1 MTVGHN
7 AAVETAIVGA
17 ACRLPGA
24 QDEAAFR
31 DVLQNGTFTVS
42 HVPPGRWHEELAFH
56 PGKNAAGS
64 AYTFAGGFL
73 QAPYDFDIGVF
84 GMSPR
89 EAVQVD
95 PQQRLLAELVW
106 EALENARI
114 APASLAGKEVG
125 VYIGVSALDHA
136 NLFGGDP
143 GAIESHFM
151 TGNTLSIV
159 ANRISYLFDFKGP
172 SFVVDTACSSSL
184 VAVERALADLRSGR
198 IDTAIVGGVNML
210 LSPAPFVGFSRAQML
225 SPTGACRPFSG
236 KGDGY
241 VRSEGGVVFVLQRG
255 DAADPGAIRALIKG
269 AGINSDGRT
278 SGIALPGLDGQR
290 SLLERVYAEAGISPD
305 DLAFVEAHGTG
316 TVVGD
321 PIEATAI
328 GTVLGK
334 PRSKPLPMGS
344 VKSNIGHLEPA
355 SGVAG
360 MMKALIAMEQRCY
373 PATLHLEELNPY
385 VDFDALNLIPAREA
399 VPLGEGQLHCGV
411 SSFGFGGTNAHV
423 ILASPPPVAASQ
435 SGQSKPAAAPAALVL
450 STQCKE
456 SLAALAG
463 AYADRLE
470 QGADPVALAQAAADG
485 RALMRQRAVLP
496 LGDAADMA
504 VALRNLAQG
513 GKLKGQRLAT
523 GTALSGAARICF
535 VFNGNGSQWGGMGRD
550 AYDANA
556 TFRRAF
562 DAVDAAFMALGH
574 EGLAEAMLGED
585 LAEKLELAIWAQPL
599 IFAIQVG
606 LCAAL
611 GERGLTPEMV
621 LGHSV
626 GEIAAAHISGIL
638 TLEQAAR
645 ILMARAHS
653 QEAVHG
659 AGTMATLATNRA
671 AMADLIER
679 SGIAGIDIA
688 ASNGPNSVT
697 VSGSDEAVTAFMR
710 FARKNRVAG
719 RQLDIA
725 YPYHSALLD
734 GIEDHFMAELGEI
747 RPADG
752 TKAMI
757 STVTGALQA
766 GADFDS
772 AYWWQNIRREVLFSR
787 AVRTAAER
795 GANLFI
801 EIGPRM
807 ILSSAVSGTVE
818 AAGFTGRALHSLSD
832 GAATAGDPIADIV
845 ARAIANGF
853 EPERRAAG
861 VDRSI
866 DLPTYPWQR
875 KTYAYK
881 PTSAALDVHGNAPR
895 HPLIGA
901 RLVQGAPEWRN
912 VLDAQLVPYLAD
924 HVVGGE
930 VVVPATALAEMM
942 LAVARDLWPDA
953 GVCVEDFDILAPL
966 VVGTDEQREISTRL
980 SPDPATVE
988 VWSRVRFSPD
998 EWHMHAR
1005 GRIGKA
1011 PKLRGEAAKIT
1022 ELTVAHADAAAIY
1035 RKARQSDIEYGPSFA
1050 LLRTVR
1056 RQGEEILETTLSVP
1070 AAGTGVFTKPQVLH
1084 PASVDAAFHGL
1095 FDFVT
1100 EGDEATKTWLPIR
1113 FERLT
1118 VWHDGAE
1125 VTDVSIIVDKSGEQL
1140 KTVTLWMR
1148 DGAGRTVARLDK
1160 ALLRAVARV
1169 EKPALAGVFHLATPP
1184 AGLTAVSRPLVQLA
1198 QGWFETTQLPAP
1210 SDGWLLLHAHMRACA
1225 VETLREMVDADG
1237 LIDLSSL
1244 LDPPALEAKGGR
1256 SPEQR
1261 GWISDL
1267 LLDLI
1272 NSGAVEQVGDRIRLA
1287 DFDQPEAAVILASCA
1302 AEFPEASADL
1312 ALSALAAA
1320 NLGAILRGQDVPPPR
1335 ARTLTRYDS
1344 ASLRL
1349 APGVAALTA
1358 CVSAV
1363 AARIGADYPRHLHV
1377 VVAEKDGEAV
1387 MAALTDPVASG
1398 LMNGAL
1404 AGRLRLSIAAA
1415 DNLAAERLSRAM
1427 PKAGQWEIIDL
1438 SQPQA
1443 ANADVVLLCAPAE
1456 KRMQPQ
1462 DVSALA
1468 RLLRAGGVLLTAQP
1482 AMDTLVGFQRGT
1494 AWIEGQQDEGVTLA
1508 PMLRDLPELGGVT
1521 TLGQLDEGLVVH
1533 IGERRREVAPK
1544 DHVAC
1549 VPVMAAGQMAV
1560 HTPLVERALN
1570 AAGWNLAGD
1579 GVAAPN
1585 LLFIVEDG
1593 RIADMA
1599 ATVDALRRTL
1609 FAARGGEP
1617 RPRLWVAVMEQG
1629 EHGAQRVAAL
1639 RAFTRVAMNEMV
1651 EADIRFIEIAAGVDG
1666 NTLGL
1671 ALNEILL
1678 HPGREREFGVT
1689 PQGLHSA
1696 RMLTGLP
1703 LVEEPAMAAMRLHF
1717 PRPGQLENFQW
1728 IEVPRHT
1735 PPPGHIEVE
1744 LVATGLN
1751 FRDVML
1757 AMGLLFDDVLDE
1769 GLAGAVYGLECSGRV
1784 VATGEGVHGFAVGDL
1799 VMGFGQN
1806 SFASHAIGPQEAFVA
1821 VPEGVSAEAAAGLPV
1836 AFYTAWYALV
1846 ELARLRA
1853 GETVLIHGGAGG
1865 VGLAAIQIA
1874 RAIGARVIA
1883 TVSSPDKAALAR
1895 LYGADHIYDS
1905 RSLDFVDEVRD
1916 IHGGAD
1922 VVINSLSGEAM
1933 RGSVKVLRSRGRFI
1947 ELGKRDYVANSLLA
1961 LRPFRRNLSYF
1972 GVDVDQIL
1980 ALDPE
1985 LTLVGL
1991 KAIGEGFADGTYMP
2005 LPVTTYRAG
2014 QISEAFRLMQSAGHI
2029 GKIVVTAPQR
2039 DGVPSLEAAPFT
2051 PGKGVQLIVGGTRGF
2066 GLATALW
2073 LAGKGAEK
2081 IVVASRAGTI
2091 DPAMLPVV
2099 ERLRAQGM
2107 VFEVAALDVT
2117 DAVAVQ
2123 ALVKRITARHGAL
2136 GGVWHTAVTLSDG
2149 MLEGLDQATLDKV
2162 LAPKVRG
2169 AENLHLATLDQ
2180 PLRQFVMFS
2189 SASAL
2194 IGNPGQGAYA
2204 AANGWL
2210 EGLARQRRAEG
2221 RPALAVQW
2229 GAIADVGLLAARS
2242 DTLESLSRI
2251 AGVTGMQSSDA
2262 LARLGKVLALS
2273 ARLTDPVVTISDFAE
2288 AGALFALPVPASPA
2302 FAGQFAVRGSS
2313 VAATGQSLS
2322 EMIAGLSEA
2331 DALKVVA
2338 TMLAEEA
2345 AGIMRLAVADV
2356 DLDASIDSLGM
2367 DSLMALELRMG
2378 IESRYKIELPMMA
2391 ISAVGNLRELAQRV
2405 MVIARGSDES
2415 AQSSVLTDAESALL
2429 AIHTGG
2435 HDDEAGGAEPDSLKL
2450 GASRDG

>member
-1 MTVGHN
+1 M
-7 AAVETAIVGA
+7 GA

-24 QDEAAFR
+24 PDEAAFR
-31 DVLQNGTFTVS
+31 DVLNNGLFTVGR
-42 HVPPGRWHEELAFH
+42 VPPGRWHEELAFH
-56 PGKNAAGS
+56 PGQKAPGS

-73 QAPYDFDIGVF
+73 PDPYDFDIGVF

-159 ANRISYLFDFKGP
+159 ANRISYLFDLKGP
-172 SFVVDTACSSSL
+172 SFIVDTACSSSL

-198 IDTAIVGGVNML
+198 VDTAIVGGVNML
-210 LSPAPFVGFSRAQML
+210 LSPAAFVGFSRAQML
-225 SPTGACRPFSG
+225 SPTGACRPFSAR
-236 KGDGY
+236 GDGY

-255 DAADPGAIRALIKG
+255 DVADPGAIRAMVRG
-269 AGINSDGRT
+269 AAINSDGRT
-278 SGIALPGLDGQR
+278 SGIALPGLDGQA
-290 SLLERVYAEAGISPD
+290 SLLRRAYAEAGLSPD

-334 PRSKPLPMGS
+334 PRAAPLPMGS

-360 MMKALIAMEQRCY
+360 MMKALISLEQRCY
-373 PATLHLEELNPY
+373 PATLHLDDFNPY
-385 VDFDALNLIPAREA
+385 IDFDALNLMPARA
-399 VPLGEGQLHCGV
+399 PVPLGDGVLHCGV

-423 ILASPPPVAASQ
+423 ILTSAPPVAVAQ
-435 SGQSKPAAAPAALVL
+435 NRAAPDALVL
-450 STQCKE
+450 SSQCRE

-470 QGADPVALAQAAADG
+470 AGADPAALARAVAGG

-504 VALRNLAQG
+504 GELRALAQG
-513 GKLKGQRLAT
+513 AKKKSSRLAT
-523 GTALSGAARICF
+523 GTGLSGPAKVCF
-535 VFNGNGSQWGGMGRD
+535 VFNGNGSQFVGMGRD
-550 AYDANA
+550 AYGADE

-562 DAVDAAFMALGH
+562 DAADAAFMALGH
-574 EGLAEAMLGED
+574 EGLAEAMLGDD
-585 LAEKLELAIWAQPL
+585 LAEKLELAVWAQPL
-599 IFAIQVG
+599 IFAIQIG

-611 GERGLTPEMV
+611 GRRGLAPAMV

-626 GEIAAAHISGIL
+626 GEIAAAHVAGVL
-638 TLEQAAR
+638 TLDQAAR

-659 AGTMATLATNRA
+659 AGTMATLAAGRA
-671 AMADLIER
+671 AMAELIER

-688 ASNGPNSVT
+688 ASNGPNST
-697 VSGSDEAVTAFMR
+697 TISGPDDAIAGFMR

-719 RQLDIA
+719 RPLDIA

-734 GIEDHFMAELGEI
+734 GIEGHFLAELGAI
-747 RPADG
+747 TPAEG
-752 TKAMI
+752 TLPVI
-757 STVTGALQA
+757 STVTGEVLA
-766 GADFDS
+766 GKAFDA
-772 AYWWQNIRREVLFSR
+772 AYWWQNIRYEVLFSG
-787 AVRTAAER
+787 AVRKAAER

-807 ILSSAVSGTVE
+807 ILCSAVSGTVE
-818 AAGFTGRALHSLSD
+818 AAGFTARALHSLGD
-832 GAATAGDPIADIV
+832 GAGHGGDPIADII

-853 EPERRAAG
+853 EPETVAGG
-861 VDRSI
+861 VDRSV
-866 DLPTYPWQR
+866 DLPAYPWQR

-881 PTSAALDVHGNAPR
+881 STSAALDVHGIAPR

-901 RLVQGAPEWRN
+901 RLAQGVPEWRN

-942 LAVARDLWPDA
+942 LAVARDLWGDG
-953 GVCVEDFDILAPL
+953 GVCVEDFDILQPL
-966 VVGTDEQREISTRL
+966 VIGADEQREISTRL
-980 SPDPATVE
+980 ISDPASVE
-988 VWSRVRFSPD
+988 VWSRPRFSPD
-998 EWHMHAR
+998 EWNMHAR
-1005 GRIGKA
+1005 GRIARA
-1011 PKLRGEAAKIT
+1011 PKLRGAPPAIT
-1022 ELTVAHADAAAIY
+1022 DLTVAHDDADEIY
-1035 RKARQSDIEYGPSFA
+1035 RKARQSDIEYGPAFS
-1050 LLRTVR
+1050 LLKSLR
-1056 RQGEEILETTLSVP
+1056 RQGEEILETRLAVP
-1070 AAGTGVFTKPQVLH
+1070 AAGTGAYTKPQVLH

-1095 FDFVT
+1095 FDYVT
-1100 EGDEATKTWLPIR
+1100 EGDENTKTWLPIR

-1118 VWHDGAE
+1118 VWREGAD
-1125 VTDVSIIVDKSGEQL
+1125 VTDVTIVVDKSGEQL

-1148 DGAGRTVARLDK
+1148 DDAGRTVARLDR

-1169 EKPALAGVFHLATPP
+1169 EKPALQGVFHLSTPP
-1184 AGLTAVSRPLVQLA
+1184 AGLTAVSRPLAQLA
-1198 QGWFETTQLPAP
+1198 KGWFETTQLPVA
-1210 SDGWLLLHAHMRACA
+1210 SDGWLLLHAHMRAA
-1225 VETLREMVDADG
+1225 AIEALRDMAGADG
-1237 LIDLSSL
+1237 RISLPVL
-1244 LDPPALEAKGGR
+1244 LDPPALERKGGR
-1256 SPEQR
+1256 PAEQR
-1261 GWISDL
+1261 AWISDL

-1272 NSGAVEQVGDRIRLA
+1272 HAGAVEQSGDHIRLI
-1287 DFDQPEAAVILASCA
+1287 DLDQPEAGVILASCA

-1320 NLGAILRGQDVPPPR
+1320 NLPAILRGEDVLAPR
-1335 ARTLTRYDS
+1335 PRVLARYEH

-1349 APGVAALTA
+1349 HPAVEALA
-1358 CVSAV
+1358 GCVSV
-1363 AARIGADYPRHLHV
+1363 MAARIGADYPRHLHV
-1377 VVAEKDGEAV
+1377 VVAERDGEAV

-1398 LMNGAL
+1398 LMNGAM

-1415 DNLAAERLSRAM
+1415 DNLAAERLARTM
-1427 PKAGQWEIIDL
+1427 PVAGQWEIIDL
-1438 SQPQA
+1438 SQPQS

-1456 KRMQPQ
+1456 RRMQPQ
-1462 DVSALA
+1462 EASALVG
-1468 RLLRAGGVLLTAQP
+1468 LLRAGGVLLTAQP
-1482 AMDTLVGFQRGT
+1482 AMDALVGFHRGT
-1494 AWIEGQQDEGVTLA
+1494 APVEGGQEEGVTLA
-1508 PMLRDLPELGGVT
+1508 PMLRDLPELGGLT
-1521 TLGQLDEGLVVH
+1521 TMGQMDEGLVVH
-1533 IGERRREVAPK
+1533 IGERRAAVPQG

-1549 VPVMAAGQMAV
+1549 IPVGKAGL
-1560 HTPLVERALN
+1560 HITLVQHAL
-1570 AAGWNLAGD
+1570 AQAGWSLAARE
-1579 GVAAPN
+1579 AAVPN
-1585 LLFIVEDG
+1585 RLFVVEKAAMG
-1593 RIADMA
+1593 DMA
-1599 ATVDALRRTL
+1599 ASIDALRVAL
-1609 FAARGGEP
+1609 FAARGGEV
-1617 RPRLWVAVMEQG
+1617 RARLWVVAIAQG
-1629 EHGAQRVAAL
+1629 DHGDERVAAL
-1639 RAFTRVAMNEMV
+1639 RAFVRVAMNEMV
-1651 EADIRFIEIAAGVDG
+1651 EADIRFVEIGAGVDER
-1666 NTLGL
+1666 TLGL
-1671 ALNEILL
+1671 GLGEILM
-1678 HPGREREFGVT
+1678 HPGREREFAVT
-1689 PQGLHSA
+1689 AQGINSA
-1696 RMLTGLP
+1696 RMLSGLP
-1703 LVEEPAMAAMRLHF
+1703 LAPEPAMAAMRLHF
-1717 PRPGQLENFQW
+1717 PRPGMLENFQW
-1728 IEVPRHT
+1728 IEVPRHA
-1735 PPPGHIEVE
+1735 PPAGHIEVE
-1744 LVATGLN
+1744 LIATGLN

-1769 GLAGAVYGLECSGRV
+1769 GLAGAVYGLECAGRV
-1784 VATGEGVHGFAVGDL
+1784 VAMGEGVHGFAVGDL

-1806 SFASHAIGPQEAFVA
+1806 SFASHAIGPQEAFIA
-1821 VPEGVSAEAAAGLPV
+1821 IPEGVSPEAAAGLPV
-1836 AFYTAWYALV
+1836 AFYTAWYALI

-1874 RAIGARVIA
+1874 RAIGAKVIA

-1895 LYGADHIYDS
+1895 LYGADHICDS
-1905 RSLDFVDEVRD
+1905 RSMDFVDEVRD
-1916 IHGGAD
+1916 LHGGAD
-1922 VVINSLSGEAM
+1922 VVLNSLSGDAM
-1933 RGSVKVLRSRGRFI
+1933 RGSIKTLRARGRFI

-1991 KAIGEGFADGTYMP
+1991 RAIEQGFADGTYMP

-2014 QISEAFRLMQSAGHI
+2014 QISEAFRLMQSAGHV

-2039 DGVPSLEAAPFT
+2039 DGVASLEAEPFR

-2073 LAGKGAEK
+2073 LAGKGADK
-2081 IVVASRAGTI
+2081 IVVASRAGAI
-2091 DPAMLPVV
+2091 DADGLPAV

-2107 VFEVAALDVT
+2107 VFEAAALDVT
-2117 DAVAVQ
+2117 DAAAVE
-2123 ALVKRITARHGAL
+2123 ALVKRVTARHGPI
-2136 GGVWHTAVTLSDG
+2136 GGVWHTAVTLADG
-2149 MLEGLDQATLDKV
+2149 MLEGLDQAVLDKV

-2169 AENLHLATLDQ
+2169 AQNLHRATLDQ
-2180 PLRQFVMFS
+2180 PLAHFVMFS

-2210 EGLARQRRAEG
+2210 EGLARARRAGG

-2229 GAIADVGLLAARS
+2229 GAIADVGLLADRS

-2251 AGVTGMQSSDA
+2251 AGVTGMQSADA
-2262 LARLGKVLALS
+2262 LARLDRVLAL
-2273 ARLTDPVVTISDFAE
+2273 ADRLTDPVVTISDFAE
-2288 AGALFALPVPASPA
+2288 AGALFSLPVPASPA

-2322 EMIAGLSEA
+2322 EMVAGLGEA
-2331 DALKVVA
+2331 EALKVVA

-2345 AGIMRLAVADV
+2345 AAIMRLAVADV

-2367 DSLMALELRMG
+2367 DSLMALELRIG

-2405 MVIARGSDES
+2405 LVIARGSEETLNHG
-2415 AQSSVLTDAESALL
+2415 VLSDAESALL
-2429 AIHTGG
+2429 AIHTGDAGAIAPETAAEGTVG
-2435 HDDEAGGAEPDSLKL
+2435 HG
-2450 GASRDG
+2450 R

>member
-1 MTVGHN
+1 MTFQRDT
-7 AAVETAIVGA
+7 AAKMAIVGA

-24 QDEAAFR
+24 KNEAAFR
-31 DVLQNGTFTVS
+31 DVLNKGLFTVGR
-42 HVPPGRWHEELAFH
+42 VPKGRWHEELAFH

-73 QAPYDFDIGVF
+73 PDPYDFDIGVF

-114 APASLAGKEVG
+114 APASIAGKEVG

-159 ANRISYLFDFKGP
+159 ANRISYLFDLKGP
-172 SFVVDTACSSSL
+172 SFIVDTACSSSL

-198 IDTAIVGGVNML
+198 VDTAIVGGVNML
-210 LSPAPFVGFSRAQML
+210 LSPASFVGFSRAQML
-225 SPTGACRPFSG
+225 SPTGACRPFSAR
-236 KGDGY
+236 GDGY
-241 VRSEGGVVFVLQRG
+241 VRSEGGVVFVLQRS
-255 DAADPGAIRALIKG
+255 DVADPGAIRAIIKG
-269 AGINSDGRT
+269 ASINSDGRT
-278 SGIALPGLDGQR
+278 SGIALPGLSGQT
-290 SLLERVYAEAGISPD
+290 SLLERAYAEAGVSPE

-328 GTVLGK
+328 GTVLGR

-360 MMKALIAMEQRCY
+360 MMKALIALEQHSY
-373 PATLHLEELNPY
+373 PATLHLDGFNPY
-385 VDFDALNLIPAREA
+385 IDFAALNLQPAAQA
-399 VPLGEGQLHCGV
+399 VALGEGILHCGV

-423 ILASPPPVAASQ
+423 ILSSAPEV
-435 SGQSKPAAAPAALVL
+435 AAPASSSALDALVL
-450 STQCKE
+450 SSHCKE

-470 QGADPVALAQAAADG
+470 QGVDPAALAGAVADG

-496 LGDAADMA
+496 LGDGAVMAAQLR
-504 VALRNLAQG
+504 ALSTG
-513 GKLKGQRLAT
+513 GKSARLAT
-523 GTALSGAARICF
+523 GTALSGAVKVCF
-535 VFNGNGSQWGGMGRD
+535 AYNGNGSQFVGMGRD
-550 AYDANA
+550 AYGANA
-556 TFRRAF
+556 AFRRAF
-562 DAVDAAFMALGH
+562 DAADAAFVALGH
-574 EGLAEAMLGED
+574 DGLAEAMLGED
-585 LAEKLELAIWAQPL
+585 LADKLELAEWAQPL

-606 LCAAL
+606 LTAAL
-611 GERGLTPEMV
+611 AERGLTPAMV

-626 GEIAAAHISGIL
+626 GEIAAAYAAGIL
-638 TLEQAAR
+638 TLDQAAR

-653 QEAVHG
+653 QETVHG
-659 AGTMATLATNRA
+659 VGTMATLASGRA
-671 AMADLIER
+671 AMAELIER

-688 ASNGPNSVT
+688 ASNGPNSIT
-697 VSGSDEAVTAFMR
+697 VSGSDEAITAFMR

-734 GIEDHFMAELGEI
+734 RIEDAFLAELGEI
-747 RPADG
+747 SPTAG
-752 TKAMI
+752 AVPMI
-757 STVTGALQA
+757 STVTGDLLA
-766 GADFDS
+766 GAGFDS
-772 AYWWQNIRREVLFSR
+772 AYWWQNIRHEVMFSN
-787 AVRTAAER
+787 AVRKAAER
-795 GANLFI
+795 GANLFL

-807 ILSSAVSGTVE
+807 ILCSAMAGTVE

-832 GAATAGDPIADIV
+832 AAGQGDPIAEIL
-845 ARAIANGF
+845 ARAIANGLD
-853 EPERRAAG
+853 PQPVG
-861 VDRSI
+861 GQVDRSI

-875 KTYAYK
+875 KTYAYT
-881 PTSAALDVHGNAPR
+881 PTSSALDVHGIAPR

-942 LAVARDLWPDA
+942 LAVARDLWGEG
-953 GVCVEDFDILAPL
+953 GVCVEDFDILQPL
-966 VVGTDEQREISTRL
+966 VLGAEEQREISTRL
-980 SPDPATVE
+980 ISDPASVE
-988 VWSRVRFSPD
+988 IWSRPRFSPD

-1005 GRIGKA
+1005 GRIARA
-1011 PKLRGEAAKIT
+1011 PKLRGEAPKISD
-1022 ELTVAHADAAAIY
+1022 LTAAHDDADEIY
-1035 RKARQSDIEYGPSFA
+1035 RKARQSDIDYGPSFS
-1050 LLRTVR
+1050 LLRTLR
-1056 RQGEEILETTLSVP
+1056 RQGEEILETTQAVP
-1070 AAGTGVFTKPQVLH
+1070 AAGTGAYGKPQVLH

-1095 FDFVT
+1095 FDYVT
-1100 EGDEATKTWLPIR
+1100 EGDENTKTWLPIR

-1118 VWHDGAE
+1118 VWREGAD
-1125 VTDVSIIVDKSGEQL
+1125 VTDVTIVVDKSGEQL

-1148 DGAGRTVARLDK
+1148 DDAGRTVARLDK

-1169 EKPALAGVFHLATPP
+1169 EKPALQGVFHLATPP
-1184 AGLTAVSRPLVQLA
+1184 AGLTTVSRPLAQLA
-1198 QGWFETTQLPAP
+1198 QGWFETTQLPVA
-1210 SDGWLLLHAHMRACA
+1210 SDGWLLLHAHMRASA
-1225 VETLREMVDADG
+1225 IETLRDMAGPDG
-1237 LIDLSSL
+1237 LIDLLML
-1244 LDPPALEAKGGR
+1244 LDPPALDKTGGR
-1256 SPEQR
+1256 PAEQR
-1261 GWISDL
+1261 AWISEL

-1272 NSGAVEQVGDRIRLA
+1272 NAGVVEQEGDQIRLI
-1287 DFDQPEAAVILASCA
+1287 DSDHPEASVILASCS

-1312 ALSALAAA
+1312 ALSALAGA
-1320 NLGAILRGQDVPPPR
+1320 NLPAILRGEDVAAPR
-1335 ARTLTRYDS
+1335 ARLLVRYEN

-1349 APGVAALTA
+1349 QPAVEALA
-1358 CVSAV
+1358 GCVSV
-1363 AARIGADYPRHLHV
+1363 MAARIGADYPRHLHV

-1398 LMNGAL
+1398 LMNGAM

-1415 DNLAAERLSRAM
+1415 DNLAAERLARTM
-1427 PKAGQWEIIDL
+1427 PVAGQWEIIDL
-1438 SQPQA
+1438 SQPQS

-1456 KRMQPQ
+1456 RRMSPQ
-1462 DVSALA
+1462 EASALVG
-1468 RLLRAGGVLLTAQP
+1468 LLRAGGVLLTAQP
-1482 AMDTLVGFQRGT
+1482 AMDALVGFHRGS
-1494 AWIEGQQDEGVTLA
+1494 APVEGGQEEGVTLA

-1521 TLGQLDEGLVVH
+1521 TMGQLDEGLVVH
-1533 IGERRREVAPK
+1533 ISERKRVIPAAGRLS
-1544 DHVAC
+1544 C
-1549 VPVMAAGQMAV
+1549 TPVMAAGQHGV
-1560 HTPLVERALN
+1560 HSAQVQRAL
-1570 AAGWNLAGD
+1570 AEAGWSLAAQD
-1579 GVAAPN
+1579 AAAPDR
-1585 LLFIVEDG
+1585 LFVVEKSV
-1593 RIADMA
+1593 IEDMA
-1599 ATVDALRRTL
+1599 ASADALRKAL
-1609 FAARGGEP
+1609 FAARGCDV
-1617 RPRLWVAVMEQG
+1617 RSRLWVVAMAQG
-1629 EHGAQRVAAL
+1629 ELGAERVAAL
-1639 RAFTRVAMNEMV
+1639 RAFVRVAMNEMV
-1651 EADIRFIEIAAGVDG
+1651 EADIRFVEIGAGVDDKA
-1666 NTLGL
+1666 LGL
-1671 ALNEILL
+1671 GLSEILM
-1678 HPGREREFGVT
+1678 HPGREREFSVT
-1689 PQGLHSA
+1689 PQGVNSA
-1696 RMLTGLP
+1696 RMLSGLP
-1703 LVEEPAMAAMRLHF
+1703 LSGEPAMEAMRLHF

-1769 GLAGAVYGLECSGRV
+1769 GLAGAVYGLECAGRV
-1784 VATGEGVHGFAVGDL
+1784 VALGEGVHGFALGDL

-1806 SFASHAIGPQEAFVA
+1806 SFASHAIGPQEAFVP

-1874 RAIGARVIA
+1874 RAVGAKVIA

-1895 LYGADHIYDS
+1895 LYGADHICDS

-1916 IHGGAD
+1916 LHGGAD
-1922 VVINSLSGEAM
+1922 VVLNSLSGEAM
-1933 RGSVKVLRSRGRFI
+1933 RGSIKVLRARGRFI

-1991 KAIGEGFADGTYMP
+1991 KAIEQGFAEGVYMP

-2014 QISEAFRLMQSAGHI
+2014 QISEAFRLMQSAGHV
-2029 GKIVVTAPQR
+2029 GKIVVSAPQR
-2039 DGVPSLEAAPFT
+2039 DGVPSLQAPPFA

-2081 IVVASRAGTI
+2081 IVVASRAGAI
-2091 DPAMLPVV
+2091 DPEVLPVV

-2107 VFEVAALDVT
+2107 VFEVASLDVT
-2117 DAVAVQ
+2117 DAVAVE
-2123 ALVKRITARHGAL
+2123 ALVKRITARHGPL

-2162 LAPKVRG
+2162 LAPKVLG
-2169 AENLHLATLDQ
+2169 AENLHHATLDQ
-2180 PLRQFVMFS
+2180 PLAHFVMFS

-2210 EGLARQRRAEG
+2210 EGLARRRMGAG

-2229 GAIADVGLLAARS
+2229 GAIADVGLLAARG

-2251 AGVTGMQSSDA
+2251 AGVTGMQSADA
-2262 LARLGKVLALS
+2262 LARLDKVLAL
-2273 ARLTDPVVTISDFAE
+2273 AGRLTDPVVTISDFAE
-2288 AGALFALPVPASPA
+2288 AGALFSLPVPASPA
-2302 FAGQFAVRGSS
+2302 FAGQFTVRGSS

-2345 AGIMRLAVADV
+2345 AAIMRLAVADV

-2367 DSLMALELRMG
+2367 DSLMALELRIG

-2405 MVIARGSDES
+2405 LVIARGSEE
-2415 AQSSVLTDAESALL
+2415 AAPAAVLSDAESALL
-2429 AIHTGG
+2429 AIHTG
-2435 HDDEAGGAEPDSLKL
+2435 DAGVAETEIL
-2450 GASRDG
+2450 GAQRHG

>member
-1 MTVGHN
+1 MTVRHD
-7 AAVETAIVGA
+7 AAVNAAIVGA

-24 QDEAAFR
+24 RDEAAFR
-31 DVLQNGTFTVS
+31 NVLNEGLFTVS
-42 HVPPGRWHEELAFH
+42 RVPKGRWHEELAFH

-73 QAPYDFDIGVF
+73 PDPYDFDIGVF

-114 APASLAGKEVG
+114 APASIAGKEVG

-159 ANRISYLFDFKGP
+159 ANRISYLFDLKGP
-172 SFVVDTACSSSL
+172 SFIVDTACSSSL

-198 IDTAIVGGVNML
+198 VDTAIVGGVNML
-210 LSPAPFVGFSRAQML
+210 LSPASFVGFSRAQML
-225 SPTGACRPFSG
+225 SPTGACRPFSAR
-236 KGDGY
+236 GDGY
-241 VRSEGGVVFVLQRG
+241 VRSEGGVVFVLQRA
-255 DAADPGAIRALIKG
+255 DVADPGAIRAIIKG
-269 AGINSDGRT
+269 ASINSDGRT
-278 SGIALPGLDGQR
+278 SGIALPGLSGQT
-290 SLLERVYAEAGISPD
+290 SLLERAYAEAGVSPE

-328 GTVLGK
+328 GNVLGR

-360 MMKALIAMEQRCY
+360 MMKALIALEQRSY
-373 PATLHLEELNPY
+373 PATLHLEGFNPY
-385 VDFDALNLIPAREA
+385 IDFDALNLQPARQA
-399 VPLGEGQLHCGV
+399 VALDDGILHCGV

-423 ILASPPPVAASQ
+423 IMSS
-435 SGQSKPAAAPAALVL
+435 APAVPASAPAQAPDALVL
-450 STQCKE
+450 SSHCKE
-456 SLAALAG
+456 SLAALAD

-470 QGADPVALAQAAADG
+470 QGVDPVALAAAVADG

-496 LGDAADMA
+496 LGDGAVMAAQLR
-504 VALRNLAQG
+504 ALSTGSKSAQVM
-513 GKLKGQRLAT
+513 T
-523 GTALSGAARICF
+523 GTALAGAVKVCF
-535 VFNGNGSQWGGMGRD
+535 VYNGNGSQFVGMGRE
-550 AYDANA
+550 AYGANPA
-556 TFRRAF
+556 FRRGF
-562 DAVDAAFMALGH
+562 DAADAAFMALGH
-574 EGLAEAMLGED
+574 EGLAPAMLGDD
-585 LAEKLELAIWAQPL
+585 LAEKLELALWAQPL
-599 IFAIQVG
+599 IFAIQAG
-606 LCAAL
+606 ITAAL
-611 GERGLTPEMV
+611 AERGLTPAMV

-626 GEIAAAHISGIL
+626 GEIAAAHAAGIL
-638 TLEQAAR
+638 TLDQAAR

-659 AGTMATLATNRA
+659 AGTMATLASGRA
-671 AMADLIER
+671 AMAELIER

-688 ASNGPNSVT
+688 ASNGPNSIT
-697 VSGSDEAVTAFMR
+697 ISGPDAAITAFMR

-734 GIEDHFMAELGEI
+734 GIEDSFLAELGEI
-747 RPADG
+747 SPAAGDVP
-752 TKAMI
+752 MI
-757 STVTGALQA
+757 STVTGELHA
-766 GADFDS
+766 GAGFDS
-772 AYWWQNIRREVLFSR
+772 AYWWQNIRHEVVFSN
-787 AVRTAAER
+787 AVRKAAER

-807 ILSSAVSGTVE
+807 ILCSAMAGTME

-832 GAATAGDPIADIV
+832 AKGTGGDPIGDII
-845 ARAIANGF
+845 ARAIANGL
-853 EPERRAAG
+853 EPQTVG
-861 VDRSI
+861 GQVDRSI

-875 KTYAYK
+875 KTYAYT
-881 PTSAALDVHGNAPR
+881 PTSAALDVHGIAPR

-912 VLDAQLVPYLAD
+912 VLDPQLVPYLAD

-942 LAVARDLWPDA
+942 LAVARDLWGEG
-953 GVCVEDFDILAPL
+953 GVCVEDFDILQPL
-966 VVGTDEQREISTRL
+966 VLGSEEQREISTRL
-980 SPDPATVE
+980 ISDPASVE
-988 VWSRVRFSPD
+988 IWSRPRFSPD

-1005 GRIGKA
+1005 GRIARA
-1011 PKLRGEAAKIT
+1011 PKLRGEAPKIID
-1022 ELTVAHADAAAIY
+1022 LTVAHDDAEEIY
-1035 RKARQSDIEYGPSFA
+1035 RKARQSDIEYGPSFS
-1050 LLRTVR
+1050 LLKTLR
-1056 RQGEEILETTLSVP
+1056 RQGEEILETTQAVP
-1070 AAGTGVFTKPQVLH
+1070 ETGTGAYGKPQVLH

-1095 FDFVT
+1095 FDYVT
-1100 EGDEATKTWLPIR
+1100 EGDEGTKTWLPIR

-1118 VWHDGAE
+1118 VWREGAD
-1125 VTDVSIIVDKSGEQL
+1125 VTDVTIVVDKSGEQL

-1148 DGAGRTVARLDK
+1148 DDAGRTVARLDK

-1184 AGLTAVSRPLVQLA
+1184 AGLTTVSRPLAQLA
-1198 QGWFETTQLPAP
+1198 QGWFETTQLPVA
-1210 SDGWLLLHAHMRACA
+1210 SDGWLLLHAHMRASA
-1225 VETLREMVDADG
+1225 IEALRDMAGPDG
-1237 LIDLSSL
+1237 MIDLPSL
-1244 LDPPALEAKGGR
+1244 LDPPALDKSGGR
-1256 SPEQR
+1256 PPEQR
-1261 GWISDL
+1261 VWISEL

-1272 NSGAVEQVGDRIRLA
+1272 NAGAVKQVGEYIRLI
-1287 DFDQPEAAVILASCA
+1287 DIDHPEASVILASCA

-1312 ALSALAAA
+1312 ALSALAGA
-1320 NLGAILRGQDVPPPR
+1320 NLPAILRGEDVAAPR
-1335 ARTLTRYDS
+1335 SRLLARYEN

-1349 APGVAALTA
+1349 QPAVEALA
-1358 CVSAV
+1358 GCVSV
-1363 AARIGADYPRHLHV
+1363 MAARIGADYPRHLHV

-1398 LMNGAL
+1398 LMNGAM

-1415 DNLAAERLSRAM
+1415 DNLAAERLARTM
-1427 PKAGQWEIIDL
+1427 PVAGQWEIIDL
-1438 SQPQA
+1438 SQPQS

-1456 KRMQPQ
+1456 RRMQPQ
-1462 DVSALA
+1462 EASALA
-1468 RLLRAGGVLLTAQP
+1468 GLLRAGGVLLTAQP
-1482 AMDTLVGFQRGT
+1482 AMDALVGFHRGS
-1494 AWIEGQQDEGVTLA
+1494 APVEGGQEEGVTLA

-1521 TLGQLDEGLVVH
+1521 TMGRLDEGLVVH
-1533 IGERRREVAPK
+1533 ISERKRAMP
-1544 DHVAC
+1544 AAGQLSC
-1549 VPVMAAGQMAV
+1549 TPVMAAGQHGV
-1560 HTPLVERALN
+1560 HTAQVQRALTEGGWVLAPQD
-1570 AAGWNLAGD
+1570 AAVPD
-1579 GVAAPN
+1579 R
-1585 LLFIVEDG
+1585 LFVVEKSVIG
-1593 RIADMA
+1593 DMA
-1599 ATVDALRRTL
+1599 ASVDTLRRAL
-1609 FAARGGEP
+1609 FAARDGNI
-1617 RPRLWVAVMEQG
+1617 RSRLWVVAMGQG
-1629 EHGAQRVAAL
+1629 DLGAERVAAL
-1639 RAFTRVAMNEMV
+1639 RAFARVAMNEMV
-1651 EADIRFIEIAAGVDG
+1651 EADIRFVEIGAGVDDKALA
-1666 NTLGL
+1666 LGL
-1671 ALNEILL
+1671 GEILMD
-1678 HPGREREFGVT
+1678 PGREREFTVT
-1689 PQGLHSA
+1689 PQGVNSA
-1696 RMLTGLP
+1696 RMLSGLP
-1703 LVEEPAMAAMRLHF
+1703 LAPEPAMEAMRLHF

-1728 IEVPRHT
+1728 IEVARHT

-1744 LVATGLN
+1744 LIATGLN

-1769 GLAGAVYGLECSGRV
+1769 GLAGAVYGLECAGRV
-1784 VATGEGVHGFAVGDL
+1784 VALGEGVHGFALGDL

-1806 SFASHAIGPQEAFVA
+1806 SFASHAIGPQEAFVP

-1874 RAIGARVIA
+1874 RAIGAKVIA

-1895 LYGADHIYDS
+1895 LYGADHICDS
-1905 RSLDFVDEVRD
+1905 RSLDFVDEVREA
-1916 IHGGAD
+1916 HGGAD
-1922 VVINSLSGEAM
+1922 VVLNSLSGEAM
-1933 RGSVKVLRSRGRFI
+1933 RGSIKTLRARGRFI

-1991 KAIGEGFADGTYMP
+1991 KAIEQGFAEGIYIP

-2014 QISEAFRLMQSAGHI
+2014 QISEAFRLMQSAGHV
-2029 GKIVVTAPQR
+2029 GKIVVSAPQR
-2039 DGVPSLEAAPFT
+2039 DGVPSLQAAPFA

-2081 IVVASRAGTI
+2081 IVVASRAGAI
-2091 DPAMLPVV
+2091 DPEVLPVV

-2107 VFEVAALDVT
+2107 VFDVAALDVT
-2117 DAVAVQ
+2117 DAVAVE
-2123 ALVKRITARHGAL
+2123 ALVKRVTARHGPIA
-2136 GGVWHTAVTLSDG
+2136 GVWHTAVTLSDG

-2162 LAPKVRG
+2162 LAPKVLG
-2169 AENLHLATLDQ
+2169 AENLHHATLDQ
-2180 PLRQFVMFS
+2180 PLAHFVMFS

-2210 EGLARQRRAEG
+2210 EGLARRRMGAG

-2229 GAIADVGLLAARS
+2229 GAIADVGLLAARG

-2251 AGVTGMQSSDA
+2251 AGVTGMQSADA
-2262 LARLGKVLALS
+2262 LARLDRVLALAS
-2273 ARLTDPVVTISDFAE
+2273 RLTDPVVTISDFAE
-2288 AGALFALPVPASPA
+2288 AGALFSLPVPASPA
-2302 FAGQFAVRGSS
+2302 FAGQFTVRGSS
-2313 VAATGQSLS
+2313 VAATGQSLA

-2345 AGIMRLAVADV
+2345 AAIMRLAAADV

-2367 DSLMALELRMG
+2367 DSLMALELRIG

-2405 MVIARGSDES
+2405 LVIARGSEE
-2415 AQSSVLTDAESALL
+2415 AAPTAVLSDAESALL
-2429 AIHTGG
+2429 AIHTG
-2435 HDDEAGGAEPDSLKL
+2435 DAGMAETELL
-2450 GASRDG
+2450 GAQRHG